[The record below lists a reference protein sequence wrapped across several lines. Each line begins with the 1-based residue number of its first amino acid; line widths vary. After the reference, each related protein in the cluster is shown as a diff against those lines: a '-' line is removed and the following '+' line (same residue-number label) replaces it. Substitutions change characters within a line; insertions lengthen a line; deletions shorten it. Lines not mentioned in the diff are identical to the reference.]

1 MSGQVMSGLVVTD
14 ASVRFEQTLA
24 VDRVSISVPVGEVL
38 AVLGPSG
45 CGKSS
50 LLRAIAGLEPLAS
63 GRITYDGQ
71 DLARVPTH
79 KREFALLF
87 QDGQLFPHLDVAGN
101 VAYPL
106 RLRHWSRN
114 QIRARVAEL
123 LELVDLPGHAER
135 RTDTLSGGEK
145 QRVAL
150 ARALAAH
157 PRLVLLDEPLSA
169 LDRELRERLAADL
182 REILTRAGT
191 SAIMVTHDQEE
202 AFAVADRMAVMKSG
216 RIITQGTLEEVWG
229 HPPDAWTARFL
240 GYANVLDE
248 TQMEALGV
256 RHPGHQLA
264 IRRSALIVDS
274 AGKLTGTVETVSAT
288 PDVVRLLVAVRDVG
302 VVPAVAGVGEQFRIG
317 GEVRLRLDETKTALM
332 ECDVLG
338 FAP

>member
-1 MSGQVMSGLVVTD
+1 MSGLVVTD

-24 VDRVSISVPVGEVL
+24 VDRVSLSVAAGEVL

-63 GRITYDGQ
+63 GQITYDGQ
-71 DLARVPTH
+71 DLAKVPTH

-106 RLRHWSRN
+106 RLRHWSKSR
-114 QIRARVAEL
+114 IKERVAEL
-123 LELVDLPGHAER
+123 LDLVDLPGLAER
-135 RTDTLSGGEK
+135 RTETLSGGEK

-169 LDRELRERLAADL
+169 LDRELRERLATDL
-182 REILTRAGT
+182 REILTRSGT

-202 AFAVADRMAVMKSG
+202 AFAVADRMAVMKAG
-216 RIITQGTLEEVWG
+216 QIVTQGTLEEVWG

-240 GYANVLDE
+240 GYASVLDE
-248 TQMEALGV
+248 TQMAALGLG
-256 RHPGHQLA
+256 RPGHQLA
-264 IRRSALIVDS
+264 IRRSALVVDP
-274 AGKLTGTVETVSAT
+274 AGELSGVVEMVSAT
-288 PDVVRLLVAVRDVG
+288 PDVVRLQVAVREVG

-317 GEVRLRLDETKTALM
+317 TEVRLRLDETKLALV

-338 FAP
+338 SAP